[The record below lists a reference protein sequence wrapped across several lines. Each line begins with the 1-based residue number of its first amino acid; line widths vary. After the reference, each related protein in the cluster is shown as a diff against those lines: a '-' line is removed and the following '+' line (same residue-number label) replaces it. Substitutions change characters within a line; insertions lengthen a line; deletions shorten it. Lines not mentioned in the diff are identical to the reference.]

1 MQPIVMK
8 NFKNT
13 PKHDK
18 YDVIIIGGAIMGS
31 STAWFLS
38 RNPDFNGTI
47 LVVEKD
53 QNYEFCST
61 AHTTSCIRQQF
72 STKLNVEI
80 SQFAA
85 NFINNFHEYMGS
97 DIRVPKLTIKSFG
110 YMYLAASEDFA
121 KNLRRNQKVQAAAGA
136 ATELLTPDEIK
147 SRYPFYNVEDIK
159 LGSINLINEG
169 YWDSITVFEWMKN
182 KASEN
187 GVEYVE
193 NEVIEITK
201 NSSEDS
207 ITSIKLASGERI
219 SGGKFVNATGPR
231 AALTSK
237 MAGIEIPV
245 EARKRYSWIFRA
257 EKPLDRDLPLT
268 IDPSGF
274 HVRENGGGTYQ
285 AGGHGAHDPA
295 VDFDDFNMD
304 NDLWENKVWPI
315 LFKRIPQFE
324 SLKLI
329 SQWAGHYAMNTV
341 DQNAIIGPHNVVQNF
356 FFLNGFSGHGTQQAP
371 AMGRATAE
379 LLTYGAFKT
388 IDMSTFKYERL
399 LSGQRVI
406 EDAII

>member
-1 MQPIVMK
+1 MK
-8 NFKNT
+8 KFKNT

-31 STAWFLS
+31 STAWFLNQ
-38 RNPDFNGTI
+38 NPDFNGTI

-53 QNYEFCST
+53 QKYEFCST

-85 NFINNFHEYMGS
+85 NFINNFHEYM
-97 DIRVPKLTIKSFG
+97 DNDVRVPKLAIKSFG

-121 KNLRRNQKVQAAAGA
+121 KNLRSNQEVQAASGA

-159 LGSINLINEG
+159 LGSINLVNEG
-169 YWDSITVFEWMKN
+169 YWDSITVFEWMRN
-182 KASEN
+182 KAQEN
-187 GVEYVE
+187 GVEYIE
-193 NEVIEITK
+193 NEVTEITK
-201 NSSEDS
+201 NKSEDR
-207 ITSIKLASGERI
+207 IISIKLASGETI
-219 SGGKFVNATGPR
+219 NGENFVNATGPR
-231 AALTSK
+231 AASTSK
-237 MAGIEIPV
+237 MAGIKIPV
-245 EARKRYSWIFRA
+245 EPRKRYSWIFKA
-257 EKPLDRDLPLT
+257 KNPLDRDLPLT

-285 AGGHGAHDPA
+285 AGGHGAYDPA
-295 VDFDDFNMD
+295 VDFDDFAMD
-304 NDLWENKVWPI
+304 NELWETTVWPV
-315 LFKRIPQFE
+315 LFNRIPQFE

-341 DQNAIIGPHNVVQNF
+341 DQNAIVGPHNIIQNF

-388 IDMSTFKYERL
+388 IDMSAFKYERL
-399 LSGQRVI
+399 LSGNKMI
-406 EDAII
+406 EEAII

>member
-1 MQPIVMK
+1 MK
-8 NFKNT
+8 NFENT

-38 RNPDFNGTI
+38 QNPDFNGSI

-53 QNYEFCST
+53 QKYEFCST

-85 NFINNFHEYMGS
+85 NFINNFHEYMEN
-97 DIRVPKLTIKSFG
+97 DIRVPKLAIKSFG

-121 KNLRRNQKVQAAAGA
+121 KKLRSNQKVQAAAGA
-136 ATELLTPDEIK
+136 ATELLTSDQIK

-159 LGSINLINEG
+159 LGSINLVNEG

-182 KASEN
+182 KAREN

-193 NEVIEITK
+193 NEVTEFTK
-201 NSSEDS
+201 NKSEDR
-207 ITSIKLASGERI
+207 IISIKLASGETI
-219 SGGKFVNATGPR
+219 NGEKFVNATGPR
-231 AALTSK
+231 AALISQ
-237 MAGIEIPV
+237 MAGIKIPV

-257 EKPLDRDLPLT
+257 ESPLDRDLPLT

-285 AGGHGAHDPA
+285 AGGHGAYDPA
-295 VDFDDFNMD
+295 VDFDDFIMD
-304 NDLWENKVWPI
+304 DNLWETTVWPV
-315 LFKRIPQFE
+315 LFNRIPQFE

-341 DQNAIIGPHNVVQNF
+341 DQNAIIGPHNIIQNF

-371 AMGRATAE
+371 AMGRGLGEYLIYGKYKT
-379 LLTYGAFKT
+379 LDLTPFHFDRIGKGNSIIEQA
-388 IDMSTFKYERL
+388 
-399 LSGQRVI
+399 VI
-406 EDAII
+406 

>member
-1 MQPIVMK
+1 
-8 NFKNT
+8 
-13 PKHDK
+13 
-18 YDVIIIGGAIMGS
+18 MGS

-38 RNPDFNGTI
+38 QNPDFNGTI

-53 QNYEFCST
+53 QKYEFCST

-85 NFINNFHEYMGS
+85 NFINNFHEYMEN
-97 DIRVPKLTIKSFG
+97 DVRVPKLAIKSFG

-121 KNLRRNQKVQAAAGA
+121 KNLRSNQEVQAASGA

-147 SRYPFYNVEDIK
+147 SRYPFYNVEDVK
-159 LGSINLINEG
+159 LGSINLVNEG
-169 YWDSITVFEWMKN
+169 YWDSITVFEWMRN
-182 KASEN
+182 KAQEN
-187 GVEYVE
+187 GVEYIE
-193 NEVIEITK
+193 NEVTEITK
-201 NSSEDS
+201 NKSEDR
-207 ITSIKLASGERI
+207 IISIKLASGETI
-219 SGGKFVNATGPR
+219 NGENFVNATGPR
-231 AALTSK
+231 AASTSK
-237 MAGIEIPV
+237 MAGIKIPV
-245 EARKRYSWIFRA
+245 EPRKRFSWIFKA
-257 EKPLDRDLPLT
+257 KNPLDRDLPLT

-285 AGGHGAHDPA
+285 AGGHGAYDPA
-295 VDFDDFNMD
+295 VDFDDFTMD
-304 NDLWENKVWPI
+304 NELWENTVWPV
-315 LFKRIPQFE
+315 LFNRIPQFE

-341 DQNAIIGPHNVVQNF
+341 DQNAIVGPHNIIQNF

-388 IDMSTFKYERL
+388 IDMSAFKYERL
-399 LSGQRVI
+399 LSGNKVI

>member
-1 MQPIVMK
+1 MK
-8 NFKNT
+8 KFKNT
-13 PKHDK
+13 PKHDN

-38 RNPDFNGTI
+38 QNPDFNGTI

-53 QNYEFCST
+53 QKYEFCST

-85 NFINNFHEYMGS
+85 HFINNFQEYMEN
-97 DIRVPKLTIKSFG
+97 DVRVPKLAIKSFG

-121 KNLRRNQKVQAAAGA
+121 KNLRSNQKVQAAAGA

-159 LGSINLINEG
+159 LGSINLVNEG

-182 KASEN
+182 KAQEN
-187 GVEYVE
+187 GVEYIE
-193 NEVIEITK
+193 NEVTEITK
-201 NSSEDS
+201 NKSEDR
-207 ITSIKLASGERI
+207 IISIKLASGETI
-219 SGGKFVNATGPR
+219 NGENFVNATGPR
-231 AALTSK
+231 AASTSK
-237 MAGIEIPV
+237 MAGIKIPV
-245 EARKRYSWIFRA
+245 EPRKRYSWIFKA
-257 EKPLDRDLPLT
+257 KNPLDRDLPLT

-285 AGGHGAHDPA
+285 AGGHGAYDPA
-295 VDFDDFNMD
+295 VDFDDFTMD
-304 NDLWENKVWPI
+304 NELWENTVWPV
-315 LFKRIPQFE
+315 LFNRIPQFE
-324 SLKLI
+324 SLKLE

-341 DQNAIIGPHNVVQNF
+341 DQNAIVGPHNIIQNF

-388 IDMSTFKYERL
+388 IDMSAFKYERL
-399 LSGQRVI
+399 LSGDKVI
-406 EDAII
+406 EEAII

>member
-1 MQPIVMK
+1 MK
-8 NFKNT
+8 KFKNT

-38 RNPDFNGTI
+38 QNPDFNGTI

-53 QNYEFCST
+53 QKYEFCST

-85 NFINNFHEYMGS
+85 NFINNFHEYM
-97 DIRVPKLTIKSFG
+97 DNDVRVPKLAIKSFG

-121 KNLRRNQKVQAAAGA
+121 KNLRSNQEVQAASGA

-159 LGSINLINEG
+159 LGSINLVNEG

-182 KASEN
+182 KAQEN
-187 GVEYVE
+187 GVEYIE
-193 NEVIEITK
+193 NEVTEITK
-201 NSSEDS
+201 NKSEDR
-207 ITSIKLASGERI
+207 IISIKLASGETI
-219 SGGKFVNATGPR
+219 NGENFVNATGPR
-231 AALTSK
+231 AASTSK
-237 MAGIEIPV
+237 MAGIKIPV
-245 EARKRYSWIFRA
+245 EPRKRYSWIFKA
-257 EKPLDRDLPLT
+257 KNPLDRDLPLT

-285 AGGHGAHDPA
+285 AGGHGAYDPA
-295 VDFDDFNMD
+295 VDFDDFAMD
-304 NDLWENKVWPI
+304 NELWETTVWPV
-315 LFKRIPQFE
+315 LFNRIPQFE

-341 DQNAIIGPHNVVQNF
+341 DQNAIVGPHNIIQNF

-388 IDMSTFKYERL
+388 IDMSAFKYERL
-399 LSGQRVI
+399 LSGDKVI
-406 EDAII
+406 ENAII

>member
-1 MQPIVMK
+1 MK
-8 NFKNT
+8 KFKNT
-13 PKHDK
+13 PKYDK

-38 RNPDFNGTI
+38 QNPDFNGTI

-53 QNYEFCST
+53 QKYEFCST

-85 NFINNFHEYMGS
+85 NFINNFHEYMEN
-97 DIRVPKLTIKSFG
+97 DVRVPKLAIKSFG

-121 KNLRRNQKVQAAAGA
+121 KNLRSNQKVQAAAGA

-159 LGSINLINEG
+159 LGSINLVNEG
-169 YWDSITVFEWMKN
+169 YWDSITVFEWMKQ
-182 KASEN
+182 KAQEN
-187 GVEYVE
+187 GVEYIE
-193 NEVIEITK
+193 NEVTEITK
-201 NSSEDS
+201 NKSEDR
-207 ITSIKLASGERI
+207 IISIKLASGETI
-219 SGGKFVNATGPR
+219 NGENFVNATGPR
-231 AALTSK
+231 AASTSK
-237 MAGIEIPV
+237 MAGIKIPV
-245 EARKRYSWIFRA
+245 EPRKRYSWIFKA
-257 EKPLDRDLPLT
+257 KNPLDRDLPLT

-285 AGGHGAHDPA
+285 AGGHGAYDPA
-295 VDFDDFNMD
+295 VDFDDFTMD
-304 NDLWENKVWPI
+304 NELWEHTVWPI
-315 LFKRIPQFE
+315 LFNRIPQFE

-341 DQNAIIGPHNVVQNF
+341 DQNAIVGPHNIIQNF

-388 IDMSTFKYERL
+388 IDMSAFKYERL
-399 LSGQRVI
+399 LSGNKVI

>member
-1 MQPIVMK
+1 MK

-38 RNPDFNGTI
+38 QNPDFSGTI

-53 QNYEFCST
+53 QKYEFCST

-85 NFINNFHEYMGS
+85 DFINNFQEYMYN
-97 DIRVPKLTIKSFG
+97 DARVPKLAIKSFG
-110 YMYLAASEDFA
+110 YMYLAGDEDFA
-121 KNLRRNQKVQAAAGA
+121 KNLISNQKVQAASGA
-136 ATELLTPDEIK
+136 ATELLTPKEIK

-159 LGSINLINEG
+159 LGSINLVNEG
-169 YWDSITVFEWMKN
+169 YWDSITVFEWMKK
-182 KASEN
+182 KAQEN

-193 NEVIEITK
+193 NEVTELIRNKSDDQI
-201 NSSEDS
+201 
-207 ITSIKLASGERI
+207 ISIKLASGETI
-219 SGGKFVNATGPR
+219 SGEKFVNATGPR
-231 AALTSK
+231 AASTSK
-237 MAGIEIPV
+237 MAGIKIPV
-245 EARKRYSWIFRA
+245 EPRKRYSWIFKA
-257 EKPLDRDLPLT
+257 KSPLDRDLPLT

-285 AGGHGAHDPA
+285 AGGHGAYDPA
-295 VDFDDFNMD
+295 VDFDDFTMD
-304 NDLWENKVWPI
+304 NELWENTVWPV
-315 LFKRIPQFE
+315 LFNRIPQFE

-341 DQNAIIGPHNVVQNF
+341 DQNAIVGPHNIIQNF

-379 LLTYGAFKT
+379 LIIYDTFKT
-388 IDMSTFKYERL
+388 IDMSAFKYERL
-399 LSGQRVI
+399 LSGDKVI
-406 EDAII
+406 EEAII

>member
-1 MQPIVMK
+1 MN
-8 NFKNT
+8 NFKNI
-13 PKHDK
+13 PSHDK
-18 YDVIIIGGAIMGS
+18 YDVVIIGGAIMGS

-38 RNPDFNGTI
+38 QNPDFNGTI

-53 QNYEFCST
+53 QKYEFCST

-80 SQFAA
+80 SQFTAD
-85 NFINNFHEYMGS
+85 FINNFQEYMN
-97 DIRVPKLTIKSFG
+97 DARVPKLAIRSFG
-110 YMYLAASEDFA
+110 YMYLADDEDFA
-121 KNLRRNQKVQAAAGA
+121 KNLRSNQKIQAASGA
-136 ATELLTPDEIK
+136 ATELLTPEEIK

-159 LGSINLINEG
+159 LGSINLVNEG

-182 KASEN
+182 KAQEN

-193 NEVIEITK
+193 NEVTELTRNKSGDQIC
-201 NSSEDS
+201 
-207 ITSIKLASGERI
+207 SIKLASGETI
-219 SGGKFVNATGPR
+219 SGDKFVNATGPR
-231 AALTSK
+231 AAATSK
-237 MAGIEIPV
+237 MAGIKIPI
-245 EARKRYSWIFRA
+245 EPRKRYSWIFKA
-257 EKPLDRDLPLT
+257 KNPLDRDLPLT

-285 AGGHGAHDPA
+285 AGGHGTYDPA
-295 VDFDDFNMD
+295 VEFNDFTMDDE
-304 NDLWENKVWPI
+304 LWENTVWPI
-315 LFKRIPQFE
+315 LFNRIPQFE

-341 DQNAIIGPHNVVQNF
+341 DQNAIIGPHNIIQNF
-356 FFLNGFSGHGTQQAP
+356 FFLNGFSGHGSQQAP

-399 LSGQRVI
+399 LSGQRVV

>member
-1 MQPIVMK
+1 MN
-8 NFKNT
+8 NFKNI
-13 PKHDK
+13 PSYDK
-18 YDVIIIGGAIMGS
+18 YDVVIIGGAIMGS

-38 RNPDFNGTI
+38 QNPDFNGTI

-53 QNYEFCST
+53 QKYEFCST

-85 NFINNFHEYMGS
+85 DFINNFQEYM
-97 DIRVPKLTIKSFG
+97 DNDARVPKLAIKSFG
-110 YMYLAASEDFA
+110 YMYLAGDEDFA
-121 KNLRRNQKVQAAAGA
+121 KNLRSNQKVQAASGA
-136 ATELLTPDEIK
+136 ATELLTPEEIK

-159 LGSINLINEG
+159 LGSINLVNEG

-182 KASEN
+182 KAQEN

-193 NEVIEITK
+193 NEVTELKK
-201 NSSEDS
+201 NNSGDR
-207 ITSIKLASGERI
+207 ICSIKLASGETI
-219 SGGKFVNATGPR
+219 SGEKFVNATGPR
-231 AALTSK
+231 AASTSK
-237 MAGIEIPV
+237 MAGIKIPV
-245 EARKRYSWIFRA
+245 EPRKRYSWIFKA
-257 EKPLDRDLPLT
+257 KSPLDRDLPLT

-285 AGGHGAHDPA
+285 AGGHGAYDPA
-295 VDFDDFNMD
+295 VDFDDFTMD
-304 NDLWENKVWPI
+304 NELWENTVWPI
-315 LFKRIPQFE
+315 LFNRIPQFD

-341 DQNAIIGPHNVVQNF
+341 DQNAIIGPHNIIKNF
-356 FFLNGFSGHGTQQAP
+356 FFLNGFSGHGSQQAP

-379 LLTYGAFKT
+379 LITYGAFKT
-388 IDMSTFKYERL
+388 IDMSTFRYERL
-399 LSGQRVI
+399 LSDQRVV

>member
-1 MQPIVMK
+1 MN
-8 NFKNT
+8 NFKNI
-13 PKHDK
+13 PSHDK
-18 YDVIIIGGAIMGS
+18 YDVVIIGGAIMGS

-38 RNPDFNGTI
+38 QNPDFNGTI

-53 QNYEFCST
+53 QKYEFCST

-85 NFINNFHEYMGS
+85 DFINNFQEYM
-97 DIRVPKLTIKSFG
+97 DNDARVPKLAIKSFG
-110 YMYLAASEDFA
+110 YMYLAGDEDFA
-121 KNLRRNQKVQAAAGA
+121 KNLRSNQKVQAASGA
-136 ATELLTPDEIK
+136 ATELLTPEEIK

-159 LGSINLINEG
+159 LGSINLVNEG

-182 KASEN
+182 KAQEN

-193 NEVIEITK
+193 NEVTELKK
-201 NSSEDS
+201 NNSGDR
-207 ITSIKLASGERI
+207 ICSIKLASGETI
-219 SGGKFVNATGPR
+219 SGKKFVNATGPR
-231 AALTSK
+231 AASTSK
-237 MAGIEIPV
+237 MAGIKIPV
-245 EARKRYSWIFRA
+245 EPRKRYSWIFKA
-257 EKPLDRDLPLT
+257 KNPLDRDLPLT

-285 AGGHGAHDPA
+285 AGGHGAYDPA
-295 VDFDDFNMD
+295 VDFDDFTMD
-304 NDLWENKVWPI
+304 NELWENTVWPI
-315 LFKRIPQFE
+315 LFNRIPQFD

-341 DQNAIIGPHNVVQNF
+341 DQNAIVGPHNIIQNF

-379 LLTYGAFKT
+379 LLIYDTFKT
-388 IDMSTFKYERL
+388 IDMSAFKYERL
-399 LSGQRVI
+399 LSGDKVI
-406 EDAII
+406 EEAII

>member
-1 MQPIVMK
+1 MK
-8 NFKNT
+8 KFKNT

-38 RNPDFNGTI
+38 QNPDFNGTI

-53 QNYEFCST
+53 QKYEFCST

-85 NFINNFHEYMGS
+85 HFINNFQEYMEN
-97 DIRVPKLTIKSFG
+97 DVRVPKLAIKSFG

-121 KNLRRNQKVQAAAGA
+121 KNLISNQEIQAASGA

-159 LGSINLINEG
+159 LGSINLVNEG
-169 YWDSITVFEWMKN
+169 YWDSIAVFEWMKN
-182 KASEN
+182 KAQEN
-187 GVEYVE
+187 GVEYIE
-193 NEVIEITK
+193 NEVTEITK
-201 NSSEDS
+201 NKSEDR
-207 ITSIKLASGERI
+207 IIKIKLASGETI
-219 SGGKFVNATGPR
+219 NGENFVNATGPR
-231 AALTSK
+231 AASTSK
-237 MAGIEIPV
+237 MAGIKIPV
-245 EARKRYSWIFRA
+245 EPRKRYSWIFKA
-257 EKPLDRDLPLT
+257 KNPLDRDLPLT

-285 AGGHGAHDPA
+285 AGGHGAYDPA
-295 VDFDDFNMD
+295 VDFDDFTMD
-304 NDLWENKVWPI
+304 NELWENTVWPV
-315 LFKRIPQFE
+315 LFNRIPQFE
-324 SLKLI
+324 SLKLV

-341 DQNAIIGPHNVVQNF
+341 DQNAIVGPHNIIQNF

-388 IDMSTFKYERL
+388 IDMSAFKYERL
-399 LSGQRVI
+399 LSGDKVI
-406 EDAII
+406 EEAII

>member
-1 MQPIVMK
+1 MN
-8 NFKNT
+8 NFKNI
-13 PKHDK
+13 PSHDK
-18 YDVIIIGGAIMGS
+18 YDVVIIGGAIMGS

-38 RNPDFNGTI
+38 QNPDFNGTI

-53 QNYEFCST
+53 QKYEFCST

-85 NFINNFHEYMGS
+85 DFINNFQEYMNN
-97 DIRVPKLTIKSFG
+97 DARVPKLAIKSFG
-110 YMYLAASEDFA
+110 YMYLADDEDFA
-121 KNLRRNQKVQAAAGA
+121 KNLRSNQKIQAASGA
-136 ATELLTPDEIK
+136 ATELLTPEEIK

-159 LGSINLINEG
+159 LGSINLVNEG

-182 KASEN
+182 KAQEN

-193 NEVIEITK
+193 NEVTELTRNKSGDRIC
-201 NSSEDS
+201 SL
-207 ITSIKLASGERI
+207 KLASGETI
-219 SGGKFVNATGPR
+219 SADKFVNATGPR
-231 AALTSK
+231 AASTAK
-237 MAGIEIPV
+237 MAGIKIPV
-245 EARKRYSWIFRA
+245 EPRKRYSWIFRA
-257 EKPLDRDLPLT
+257 ENPLDRDLPLT

-285 AGGHGAHDPA
+285 AGGHATYDPA
-295 VDFDDFNMD
+295 VEFDDFTMD
-304 NDLWENKVWPI
+304 NELWENTVWPI
-315 LFKRIPQFE
+315 LFNRIPQFE

-341 DQNAIIGPHNVVQNF
+341 DQNAIIGPHNIIKNF
-356 FFLNGFSGHGTQQAP
+356 FFLNGFSGHGSQQAP

-399 LSGQRVI
+399 LSGQTVI

>member
-1 MQPIVMK
+1 MK
-8 NFKNT
+8 NFRKT
-13 PKHDK
+13 PVHDK

-38 RNPDFNGTI
+38 QNPDFNGTI

-53 QNYEFCST
+53 KKYEFCST

-85 NFINNFHEYMGS
+85 NFINNFQEYMGN
-97 DIRVPKLTIKSFG
+97 DLRVPKLAIKSFG
-110 YMYLAASEDFA
+110 YMYLAADEDFA
-121 KNLRRNQKVQAAAGA
+121 KNLRSNQEVQAASGA

-159 LGSINLINEG
+159 LGSINLVNEG

-182 KASEN
+182 KAQEN
-187 GVEYVE
+187 GVEYIE
-193 NEVIEITK
+193 NEVTEITK
-201 NSSEDS
+201 NKSEDR
-207 ITSIKLASGERI
+207 IISIKLASGETI
-219 SGGKFVNATGPR
+219 NGENFVNATGPR
-231 AALTSK
+231 AASTSK
-237 MAGIEIPV
+237 MAGIKIPV
-245 EARKRYSWIFRA
+245 EPRKRYSWIFKA
-257 EKPLDRDLPLT
+257 KNPLDRDLPLT

-285 AGGHGAHDPA
+285 AGGHGAYDPA
-295 VDFDDFNMD
+295 VDFDDFAMD
-304 NDLWENKVWPI
+304 NELWETTVWPV
-315 LFKRIPQFE
+315 LFNRIPQFE

-341 DQNAIIGPHNVVQNF
+341 DQNAIVGPHNIIQNF

-388 IDMSTFKYERL
+388 IDMSAFKYERL
-399 LSGQRVI
+399 LSGNKVI

>member
-1 MQPIVMK
+1 MK
-8 NFKNT
+8 KFKNT
-13 PKHDK
+13 PKYDQ

-38 RNPDFNGTI
+38 QNPDFNGTI

-53 QNYEFCST
+53 QKYEFCST

-85 NFINNFHEYMGS
+85 HFINNFQEYMEN
-97 DIRVPKLTIKSFG
+97 DVRVPKLAIKSFG

-121 KNLRRNQKVQAAAGA
+121 KNLISNQEIQAASGA

-159 LGSINLINEG
+159 LGSINLVNEG
-169 YWDSITVFEWMKN
+169 YWDSITVFEWMRN
-182 KASEN
+182 KAQEN
-187 GVEYVE
+187 GVEYIE
-193 NEVIEITK
+193 NEVTEITK
-201 NSSEDS
+201 NKSEDR
-207 ITSIKLASGERI
+207 IISIKLASGETI
-219 SGGKFVNATGPR
+219 NGENFVNATGPR
-231 AALTSK
+231 AASTSK
-237 MAGIEIPV
+237 MAGIKIPV
-245 EARKRYSWIFRA
+245 EPRKRYSWIFKA
-257 EKPLDRDLPLT
+257 KNPLDRDLPLT

-285 AGGHGAHDPA
+285 AGGHGAYDPA
-295 VDFDDFNMD
+295 VDFDDFAMD
-304 NDLWENKVWPI
+304 NELWETTVWPV
-315 LFKRIPQFE
+315 LFNRIPQFE

-341 DQNAIIGPHNVVQNF
+341 DQNAIVGPHNIIQNF

-388 IDMSTFKYERL
+388 IDMSAFKYERL
-399 LSGQRVI
+399 LSGNKVI

>member
-1 MQPIVMK
+1 MN
-8 NFKNT
+8 NFKNI
-13 PKHDK
+13 PSHDK
-18 YDVIIIGGAIMGS
+18 YDVVIIGGAIMGS

-38 RNPDFNGTI
+38 QNPDFNGTI

-53 QNYEFCST
+53 QKYEFCST

-85 NFINNFHEYMGS
+85 DFINNFQEYMNN
-97 DIRVPKLTIKSFG
+97 DARVPKLAIKSFG
-110 YMYLAASEDFA
+110 YMYLADDEDFA
-121 KNLRRNQKVQAAAGA
+121 KNLRSNQKIQAASGA
-136 ATELLTPDEIK
+136 ATELLTPEEIK

-159 LGSINLINEG
+159 LGSINLVNEG

-182 KASEN
+182 KAQEN

-193 NEVIEITK
+193 NEVTELTRNKSGDRIC
-201 NSSEDS
+201 
-207 ITSIKLASGERI
+207 SIKLASGETI
-219 SGGKFVNATGPR
+219 SGNKFVNATGPR
-231 AALTSK
+231 AASTAK
-237 MAGIEIPV
+237 MVGIKIPV
-245 EARKRYSWIFRA
+245 EPRKRYSWIFKA
-257 EKPLDRDLPLT
+257 ENPLDRDLPLT

-285 AGGHGAHDPA
+285 AGGHATYDPA
-295 VDFDDFNMD
+295 VEFDDFTMD
-304 NDLWENKVWPI
+304 NELWENTVWPI
-315 LFKRIPQFE
+315 LFNRIPQFE

-341 DQNAIIGPHNVVQNF
+341 DQNAIIGPHNIVQNF

-388 IDMSTFKYERL
+388 IDMSTFGYERL
-399 LSGQRVI
+399 LSGNRVI

>member
-1 MQPIVMK
+1 MN
-8 NFKNT
+8 NFKNI
-13 PKHDK
+13 PSHDK
-18 YDVIIIGGAIMGS
+18 YDVVIIGGAIMGS

-38 RNPDFNGTI
+38 QNPDFNGTI

-53 QNYEFCST
+53 RKYEFCST

-85 NFINNFHEYMGS
+85 DFINNFQEYM
-97 DIRVPKLTIKSFG
+97 DNDARVPKLAIKSFG
-110 YMYLAASEDFA
+110 YMYLAGDDDFA
-121 KNLRRNQKVQAAAGA
+121 KNLRSNQKVQAASGA
-136 ATELLTPDEIK
+136 ATELLTPEEIK

-159 LGSINLINEG
+159 LGSINLVNEG

-182 KASEN
+182 KAQEN

-193 NEVIEITK
+193 NEVTELKK
-201 NSSEDS
+201 NNSGDR
-207 ITSIKLASGERI
+207 ICSIKLASGERI
-219 SGGKFVNATGPR
+219 SGEKFVNATGPR
-231 AALTSK
+231 AASTSK
-237 MAGIEIPV
+237 MAGIKIPV
-245 EARKRYSWIFRA
+245 EPRKRYSWIFKA
-257 EKPLDRDLPLT
+257 KSPLDRDLPLT

-285 AGGHGAHDPA
+285 AGGHGAYDPA
-295 VDFDDFNMD
+295 VDFDDFTMD
-304 NDLWENKVWPI
+304 NELWENTVWPI
-315 LFKRIPQFE
+315 LFNRIPQFE

-341 DQNAIIGPHNVVQNF
+341 DQNAIVGPHNIIQNF

-379 LLTYGAFKT
+379 LLIYDTFKT
-388 IDMSTFKYERL
+388 IDMSAFKYERL
-399 LSGQRVI
+399 LNGNKVI
-406 EDAII
+406 EEAII